1 MNACTTLPAAIPLHR
16 PLGQRIVD
24 TLADGWRRMRASVTA
39 AQEPLDLPNALA
51 LNDHMLRDIGVS
63 EALREQAAAQRGI
76 AAMAARFGQQ
86 DFAER
91 GRHWYG

>member
-24 TLADGWRRMRASVTA
+24 ALGDTWRRMRASLA
-39 AQEPLDLPNALA
+39 AVQEPLDLPNALA

-63 EALREQAAAQRGI
+63 EALREEVAARRGI
-76 AAMAARFGQQ
+76 ADMAARFGQQ

>member
-1 MNACTTLPAAIPLHR
+1 MNACTPLPAAIPLHR

-24 TLADGWRRMRASVTA
+24 ILADAWRSLRASA
-39 AQEPLDLPNALA
+39 AATQEPLDLPNALA

-63 EALREQAAAQRGI
+63 EALREEAAARRGI

-86 DFAER
+86 DFADR